1 MELKCDSYR
10 KDTQNTRHGGIELL
24 RIVAMFAIVSS
35 HLYYH
40 LGCKLGSD
48 ELLPVN
54 GWFLDFLSI
63 GGTFGVDLFILIS
76 GYFHASKSNT
86 FPWRRIRRL
95 HSSIL
100 FYSIIPFI
108 ALSLCGGVKAHPA
121 AWASLG
127 RSPTLSAFFPVIT
140 NQWWF
145 VTDYFVLAIFSP
157 FLDRFLQN
165 LSHHDFSILIAV
177 ILGLF
182 VALPTSFGHLL
193 PEKSQW
199 FENHL
204 VWFFACYCIGDYLRR
219 FEHVVACV
227 KTWCLVAATT
237 IGIAFVWFSLCFL
250 SINLRG
256 RQQLPIV
263 VSAISCFILF
273 KRIKMRNCSI
283 AAKAAGTTF
292 GIYLIHEH
300 PLVRGFLWPFAE
312 NYMPATSSVAFIP
325 WTVLVISCV
334 FFMSFAMETC
344 RQIIFHGFGNLL
356 SSNRLWPD
364 KYSP

>member
-1 MELKCDSYR
+1 MELKCDSNC

-35 HLYYH
+35 HYSYY
-40 LGCKLGSD
+40 LNCKLGSD
-48 ELLPVN
+48 ELLSAN
-54 GWFLDFLSI
+54 RWFLALLSI

-86 FPWRRIRRL
+86 FPLRRICRL
-95 HSSIL
+95 HSAIL
-100 FYSIIPFI
+100 FYSIIPFVVF
-108 ALSLCGGVKAHPA
+108 SLCGGGKAHPA

-127 RSPTLSAFFPVIT
+127 TSPRLSAIFPVIT

-145 VTDYFVLAIFSP
+145 ATDYFVLSMFSP
-157 FLDRFLQN
+157 FLDRLLQN
-165 LSHHDFSILIAV
+165 LSRHDFSILIAV

-250 SINLRG
+250 SINFRG

-263 VSAISCFILF
+263 VSTISCFILF

-292 GIYLIHEH
+292 GIYLIHDH
-300 PLVRGFLWPFAE
+300 PLTRGFLWPFAE
-312 NYMPATSSVAFIP
+312 NYMPATSSFSFIP
-325 WTVLVISCV
+325 WTALVISCV

-356 SSNRLWPD
+356 SSNRL
-364 KYSP
+364 